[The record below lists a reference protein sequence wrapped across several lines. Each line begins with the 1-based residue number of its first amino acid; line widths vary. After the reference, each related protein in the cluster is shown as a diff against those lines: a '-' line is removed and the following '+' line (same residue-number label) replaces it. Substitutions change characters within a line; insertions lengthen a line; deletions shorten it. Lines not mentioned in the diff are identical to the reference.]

1 MHSRFRTKG
10 VLLAALVAFLA
21 TAALPGAASAEP
33 QPGAPKKGFRL
44 FARALGALTI
54 NRMYL
59 GLSSS
64 GQVGVDSSNSST
76 IGGGFWPKGTP
87 DQYVFNSGIQVAG
100 IIGPEGGPWAND
112 TVGGFFFDPK
122 GTTEH
127 GEQVQ
132 PIYNATSTSDLSSW
146 PAAAC
151 VPTEDPA
158 RGGADFNGALFH
170 PLLQADSSTGPTG
183 DGTGVP
189 YCRKTAS
196 QGDVWFMSWDGN
208 NTLKAGRKHPLGVA
222 VETRGMGWNFPAGNE
237 DITYFIYTFYNI
249 TTTNRADYIANG
261 IRGSMADILVQKAQ
275 DYHAGIAA
283 QGISGVPTTGY
294 TINNLFAAF
303 AADMDVSDAGANY
316 STVNLP
322 FAMGNTYDHAFG
334 QPSDWLFDPSIF
346 GAPFF
351 AGVGFVGVKY
361 LKSPTGVGAIQLFS
375 NTVNGT
381 PFAGAVNDPRDVL
394 QLYRYLSG
402 TLSPSFGD
410 QSCQYN
416 PVTERICFVNNTQPA
431 DMRFFQSSTPLSLAP
446 GQGGS
451 IVVAYIM
458 AAPVPSGNCP
468 SPTCDVKPG
477 DPRLLTNPFTLASAG
492 ANAIDTLTGF
502 LDYDDAN
509 ANNIVE
515 QAEFTVV
522 PGSLLGKAL
531 TAQAVFDAK
540 FLLPFAPT
548 APEFFLIPGDNQ
560 VTVMWKPSPA
570 EASGDPYFAVANA
583 AQVFDPNVGANVNNA
598 LYDPNY
604 RQFDVEG
611 YRVYRGRVDAPN
623 ELTLLAQFDYAGTII
638 SDYVGV
644 VNPNPDCAP
653 EYGILTG
660 CPVAFPSGGNQK
672 DGTTLTVHEDYDI
685 VGDLIQVNAGGGRI
699 ELATGQVYVT
709 KADTA
714 VVGGGKNGNCG
725 PKSACGDLANQG
737 VPFVYVDATPRNS
750 FRYFY
755 SVTAFDVNSIESGP
769 TSLESPRNTKSVT
782 PVKPAG
788 NYENTAKLSLHV
800 KGSRNGVQIDENQDE
815 KFPKIPT
822 IDPVTGRFSG
832 PFPPADGT
840 SLGFVGEFVK
850 QVVKNAGSLELTLDS
865 IGGGSAYDGTPTTY
879 YMTAAAGGSPPVSF
893 VIPIVQDAFDATH
906 SDVRLFEALNIDDGL
921 AKRYGGDGSYT
932 LQAEVGV
939 NLAGNY
945 YTNSYGRGCV
955 NGAPGYDLGAGCQYN
970 GPRWFNGPSP
980 QNNETK
986 AHPNDGNWKNFTS
999 PFSMNRAPV
1008 NGITN
1013 GGFNNAGELSGVE
1026 VIHQPYS
1033 YNTMGNQYRDVEG
1046 VLGSFKR
1053 AADYNVYWNSGTPGL
1068 IDSVIDVTHN
1078 VEVAFDSLRMNASYG
1093 LLTAALTP
1101 TSGTGALSSYDRRA
1115 EVSNTDFGCVEP
1127 MRSSSAAGGRI
1138 ACGGTTAGGDGPVYY
1153 MTRQASIDPIVFF
1166 TITPSDVRTST
1177 NTGTGFAMYIAGN
1190 TFLFQTNTLPSGTVW
1205 SLRDYVGAVT
1215 GGNGW
1220 GGNVGPYAYFKQD
1233 ALTNI
1238 PLPFSAVGASIAVD
1252 FDLIN
1257 AVRAPKYADLKKVHT
1272 VPDPY
1277 YVTNQFEQ
1285 STDNKVIKF
1294 VNLPEQAV
1302 IRIYSASGV
1311 LVNVLEHNTS
1321 TFGGELSWNVRN
1333 RNNQVVA
1340 SGVYFYHIEA
1350 TQGDSKTRRVGKMTI
1365 VNFAQ

>member
-64 GQVGVDSSNSST
+64 GQIGVDSANSST

-132 PIYNATSTSDLSSW
+132 PIYNATSISDLASW

-158 RGGADFNGALFH
+158 RGGADFNGSLFH
-170 PLLQADSSTGPTG
+170 PLLQSDSATGPTG
-183 DGTGVP
+183 DGTGIP

-196 QGDVWFMSWDGN
+196 QGDVWFVSWEGN
-208 NTLKAGRKHPLGVA
+208 VNLRAGRKHPLGVA

-261 IRGSMADILVQKAQ
+261 IRSSMADILVQKAQ
-275 DYHAGIAA
+275 DYHAGIASL
-283 QGISGVPTTGY
+283 GVTGVPTSGY

-316 STVNLP
+316 ASVNLP
-322 FAMGNTYDHAFG
+322 FAMGNTYDHGFS

-351 AGVGFVGVKY
+351 PGVGFVGVKY
-361 LKSPTGVGAIQLFS
+361 LKSPTGAGAIQLFS

-402 TLSPSFGD
+402 TLSPTFGD
-410 QSCQYN
+410 QSCQYSPTN
-416 PVTERICFVNNTQPA
+416 DRICFVNNTQPA

-458 AAPVPSGNCP
+458 AAPVAVGACP
-468 SPTCDVKPG
+468 GTTCDVKPG
-477 DPRLLTNPFTLASAG
+477 NPTWTNSVDSMLTLGPATGAAPQLDSLA
-492 ANAIDTLTGF
+492 GF
-502 LDYDDAN
+502 LGFSDAN
-509 ANNIVE
+509 DNNVPE

-522 PGSLLGKAL
+522 PGSLMGKAL

-540 FLLPFAPT
+540 FLLPFAPS

-560 VTVMWKPSPA
+560 VTVMWKPSAA
-570 EASGDPYFAVANA
+570 ENSGDPYYDIASQ
-583 AQVFDPNVGANVNNA
+583 AQVFDPTVGALVNNA

-604 RQFDVEG
+604 RKLDVEG

-623 ELTLLAQFDYAGTII
+623 ELTLLAQFDYAGTVI
-638 SDYVGV
+638 SDYTGV
-644 VNPNPDCAP
+644 INPNPDCAP
-653 EYGILTG
+653 EYSILSG
-660 CPVAFPSGGNQK
+660 CPVAFADGGNQK
-672 DGTTLTVHEDYDI
+672 DGTTLTVHTDYELVDNI
-685 VGDLIQVNAGGGRI
+685 IQVNAGGGRI
-699 ELATGQVYVT
+699 ELANGQVYVT

-714 VVGGGKNGNCG
+714 IVGGGKNGSCG
-725 PKSACGDLANQG
+725 PKSACDDLANTG
-737 VPFVYVDATPRNS
+737 VPFVYEDKTPRNS

-755 SVTAFDVNSIESGP
+755 SVTAFDINSIESGP
-769 TSLESPRNTKSVT
+769 SSLESPRNTKPVT
-782 PVKPAG
+782 PVAPAT
-788 NYENTAKLSLHV
+788 NYTSKGAITTA
-800 KGSRNGVQIDENQDE
+800 QIVGRGQVLDD
-815 KFPKIPT
+815 KAPLPT
-822 IDPVTGRFSG
+822 IDATAGTFSG
-832 PFPPADGT
+832 PFPASNAWKIGLGAFVSQVLADGQGAL
-840 SLGFVGEFVK
+840 S
-850 QVVKNAGSLELTLDS
+850 ATLDS
-865 IGGGSAYDGTPTTY
+865 IVMGSAYTNIPHQY
-879 YMTAAAGGSPPVSF
+879 WFTASAGGSTAKFSVLLEQPDEIGKTKGSTSF
-893 VIPIVQDAFDATH
+893 LAVPA
-906 SDVRLFEALNIDDGL
+906 DGQL
-921 AKRYGGDGSYT
+921 AARYGGDDQYKLPG
-932 LQAEVGV
+932 EVELNTDGPDY
-939 NLAGNY
+939 LGLF
-945 YTNSYGRGCV
+945 GRGCV
-955 NGAPGYDLGAGCQYN
+955 NGRAGYDNGDGCSYN
-970 GPRWFNGPSP
+970 GDRWFDGPSP
-980 QNNETK
+980 ANNETY
-986 AHPNDGNWKNFTS
+986 ADPIQCNTANFS
-999 PFSMNRAPV
+999 GDPMPCH
-1008 NGITN
+1008 
-1013 GGFNNAGELSGVE
+1013 NNAGKLTGVTTIFQSQCYQSSPGGGCRQLTGVFSGVWR
-1026 VIHQPYS
+1026 
-1033 YNTMGNQYRDVEG
+1033 G
-1046 VLGSFKR
+1046 
-1053 AADYNVYWNSGTPGL
+1053 ADFNVYWGAAGQV
-1068 IDSVIDVTHN
+1068 DSVIDITYNIPVPGPGQGWNDTTISATWGILN
-1078 VEVAFDSLRMNASYG
+1078 GSAVLGTQPDGDPALSIRDFACNKSLRDVNYGGSSFTCPAGNPNYKLSNTVVPAPVMFWSGQSYPPSSG
-1093 LLTAALTP
+1093 AVKAYGTDPGFVMYLAGNLFAFELT
-1101 TSGTGALSSYDRRA
+1101 GGAL
-1115 EVSNTDFGCVEP
+1115 P
-1127 MRSSSAAGGRI
+1127 AA
-1138 ACGGTTAGGDGPVYY
+1138 
-1153 MTRQASIDPIVFF
+1153 
-1166 TITPSDVRTST
+1166 
-1177 NTGTGFAMYIAGN
+1177 
-1190 TFLFQTNTLPSGTVW
+1190 GTVW
-1205 SLRDYVGAVT
+1205 TLRRYVGAIT
-1215 GGNGW
+1215 GGNGAAGFEGQYNYSNPEGW
-1220 GGNVGPYAYFKQD
+1220 LP
-1233 ALTNI
+1233 LTAI
-1238 PLPFSAVGASIAVD
+1238 GAQIEAVYDVSNTTGTV
-1252 FDLIN
+1252 
-1257 AVRAPKYADLKKVHT
+1257 KYADLKKVHT

-1277 YVTNQFEQ
+1277 YVTNQYEQ

-1311 LVNVLEHNTS
+1311 LVNVLEHNTN
-1321 TFGGELSWNVRN
+1321 TFGGELTWNVRN

-1350 TQGDSKTRRVGKMTI
+1350 VQGDSKSRRVGKMTI